1 MNAPRYCIFILTHGR
16 ANNVITYQTL
26 RRVGY
31 TGPIY
36 LVIDTDDDQGD
47 LYREKFGEANVCV
60 FDKKDYDNASG
71 YDSVDNFD
79 EKCCI
84 WYARNACFDIA
95 ERLGYE
101 YFIELDDDYYDF
113 LYTFDENDEYKAS
126 KRIHSM
132 NEIIA
137 MLVNYF
143 KNTPQVTAL
152 AMAQG
157 GDFIG
162 GSEGSMGEAIKL
174 KRKAMNSFICSTK
187 RRFKFVG
194 RINEDVNTYT
204 SEAARGLLFLTTSQ
218 VRVQQLMTQQN
229 SGGMTGSYL
238 ELGTYVKSFYTVV
251 VAPSCT
257 TIRCIGEHTRLHHN
271 IRWENAVPKIIS
283 ERWRTASKNDND

>member
-79 EKCCI
+79 EKRCI

-95 ERLGYE
+95 GRLGYE
-101 YFIELDDDYYDF
+101 YFIEFDDDYNDF
-113 LYTFDENDEYKAS
+113 RYTFDENNDYKGEQ
-126 KRIHSM
+126 IHSM
-132 NEIIA
+132 DA
-137 MLVNYF
+137 VLDMLIRFYHD
-143 KNTPQVTAL
+143 TPQVTSF

-162 GSEGSMGEAIKL
+162 GREGSFGDKVQL
-174 KRKAMNSFICSTK
+174 KRKCMNSFICSTK

-218 VRVQQLMTQQN
+218 VRLHQGMTQKN
-229 SGGMTGSYL
+229 SGGMTESYL
-238 ELGTYVKSFYTVV
+238 ELGTYVKSFYTVI
-251 VAPSCT
+251 VAPSCVT
-257 TIRCIGEHTRLHHN
+257 VRLMGEHARLHHN
-271 IRWENAVPKIIS
+271 IQWENAVPKIIS